1 MKGEG
6 GSARFCFSA
15 CGWGREKGKSWGGG
29 WRPSFP
35 FTFNTLMGMNT
46 LIHTGLLM
54 LLLSSSPALCQWLP
68 PPFLCS
74 SINLSSQ
81 PTLPSPWNCNR
92 SGWSS
97 NGGLGAVTRLCV
109 TRAGCYIS
117 GISAPLTQARL
128 YLHTPTCAPTHTAF
142 LLSSSEP
149 LHEAEWSRTHL

>member
-1 MKGEG
+1 
-6 GSARFCFSA
+6 
-15 CGWGREKGKSWGGG
+15 
-29 WRPSFP
+29 
-35 FTFNTLMGMNT
+35 MNT

-74 SINLSSQ
+74 FIKLSSQ

-97 NGGLGAVTRLCV
+97 HGGLGAVTRLCV

-117 GISAPLTQARL
+117 GSSAPLTQACL

-142 LLSSSEP
+142 LLRSSEP
-149 LHEAEWSRTHL
+149 LMRLSGHVCISEGTKLMLLQGLAMSHQVYLEVSYGGKRILRVRRRL